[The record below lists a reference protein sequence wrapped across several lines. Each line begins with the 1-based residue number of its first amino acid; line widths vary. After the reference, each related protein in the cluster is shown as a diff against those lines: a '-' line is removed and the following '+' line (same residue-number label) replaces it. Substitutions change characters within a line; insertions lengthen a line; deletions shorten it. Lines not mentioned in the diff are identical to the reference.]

1 MKLALLSEI
10 GGLGSGHATAQQA
23 TTTERIVSTAS
34 ARQSAF
40 NRFNRQMTQDPTSL
54 AHALGALLTEQE
66 VAADDSRQTSVE
78 IISEVLAKSNGG
90 SHLGIGLAN
99 VDPDTASTETRVRAN
114 EQAWSIIWGLP
125 NLRAKRHALH
135 STPEGPDRDAVR
147 RALSLETLRA
157 VVLFNMQEDGLAPL
171 APPQLTGEIPVPV
184 PSAAIN
190 RLRVRNRR
198 RRGALPGG
206 LSDTHSPDSATRSYR
221 PALPGG

>member
-10 GGLGSGHATAQQA
+10 GGLGSSDETLPQTA
-23 TTTERIVSTAS
+23 TTERIVSAAS

-54 AHALGALLTEQE
+54 AHALGALLAEQQI
-66 VAADDSRQTSVE
+66 AADDPRQTSVE

-99 VDPDTASTETRVRAN
+99 VDPDAASTETRVRAN

-125 NLRAKRHALH
+125 NLRAKRHAFH
-135 STPEGPDRDAVR
+135 STPEGPDRDAAR

-157 VVLFNMQEDGLAPL
+157 VVLFNMQEDDLAPF
-171 APPQLTGEIPVPV
+171 APPKPAGEIPVLV
-184 PSAAIN
+184 PGAA
-190 RLRVRNRR
+190 LL
-198 RRGALPGG
+198 A
-206 LSDTHSPDSATRSYR
+206 A
-221 PALPGG
+221 